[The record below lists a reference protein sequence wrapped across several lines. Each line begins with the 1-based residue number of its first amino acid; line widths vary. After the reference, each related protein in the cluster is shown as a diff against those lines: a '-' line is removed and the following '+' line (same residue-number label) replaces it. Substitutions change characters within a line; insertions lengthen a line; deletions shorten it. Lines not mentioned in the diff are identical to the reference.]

1 MPLPRLFPAALVA
14 LLMAVP
20 ATAADRGPS
29 TPEERAKVVRLAAE
43 ATQDPLKVHATEG
56 RWFAKWIDEV
66 PDLAFGPEAPARWME
81 GAVTGDLRRVAIFTY
96 ELGGVAHMIQ
106 HGLTDPRKAPDHGL
120 AVHTAALEGVVRA
133 YGVLRDLKP
142 GNRSPKMDE
151 ALARLEQG
159 TFPAF
164 VKDLFGKTK

>member
-1 MPLPRLFPAALVA
+1 MPTFVPAALVA
-14 LLMAVP
+14 LLALP
-20 ATAADRGPS
+20 AAATDRGPS

-43 ATQDPLKVHATEG
+43 STQDPLKVHATEG

-81 GAVTGDLRRVAIFTY
+81 GAVTGDLRRIAIFQY
-96 ELGGVAHMIQ
+96 ELGGVAYMIQ
-106 HGLTDPRKAPDHGL
+106 HGLADPRKAPDQGL
-120 AVHTAALEGVVRA
+120 AVHTAALEGVIRA
-133 YGVLRDLKP
+133 YAALRDLKP

-159 TFPAF
+159 TFSAF
-164 VKDLFGKTK
+164 VQGLFGKAK